1 MSARDRL
8 RRLLGVAAE
17 TALAL
22 LLVLALFWLFILFL
36 FAVFPSGT
44 PIKELVADSGER
56 SPLARGGAK
65 RPEAALQSLVRDVR
79 CRRGDSVAWGDASEG
94 MILYNRDAV
103 QTFDRSGATIS
114 FAPGDALAMGSNS
127 MVVVTRLNETLEGG
141 PRSYR
146 VHVEGELRG
155 TFSSAKRV
163 RLEVATAGHLARV
176 VPGASR
182 FSFTPLG
189 DNASSLTV
197 LAGEVR
203 VQGED
208 RVIRVPARFGVTLRR
223 GVPVGPA
230 LPLPGAPRLKN
241 ENLLYRF
248 RQLPP
253 KVRFNWTGGEGVY
266 HFQLSDEPR
275 FRKVLMDSRVN
286 GAELDAGTLE
296 AGNYYWRVSR
306 IEEGREGP
314 FSRTGRCRL
323 LQLLN
328 PPRLQVDFPPT
339 TIGVGGFRLAG
350 RCQPGSS
357 VYVNGA
363 AATMAEDGSFS
374 REIELSSG
382 VNLIRVEAVDEAGNA
397 SYASRVV
404 YGKE

>member
-1 MSARDRL
+1 MTAREHMKKAAGL
-8 RRLLGVAAE
+8 AAE
-17 TALAL
+17 TAVAL
-22 LLVLALFWLFILFL
+22 LLVLVLFWLFILFL

-44 PIKELVADSGER
+44 PLKELVSDSGEP
-56 SPLARGGAK
+56 SPLARNGVK

-94 MILYNRDAV
+94 MLLYNRDAI

-127 MVVVTRLNETLEGG
+127 MMVVTRLNETLEGG

-155 TFSSAKRV
+155 HFSGAKRV

-182 FSFTPLG
+182 FTFTPLG
-189 DNASSLTV
+189 DNASSLV
-197 LAGEVR
+197 VHSGEVR

-208 RVIRVPARFGVTLRR
+208 GVVRVPARFGITLRR
-223 GVPVGPA
+223 GVPLGPA
-230 LPLPGAPRLKN
+230 QRLPGSPRLKN
-241 ENLLYRF
+241 DNLLYRY

-253 KVRFNWTGGEGVY
+253 RVRFNWTGGEGVY
-266 HFQLSDEPR
+266 HFQLSSEPR
-275 FRKVLMDSRVN
+275 FGKVLLDSRVTGTEFN
-286 GAELDAGTLE
+286 AGLLD

-323 LQLLN
+323 QQLLD
-328 PPRLQVDFPPT
+328 PPQLRVDFPPST
-339 TIGVGGFRLAG
+339 VGVGGFRLTG
-350 RCQPGSS
+350 RCQPGSA
-357 VYVNGA
+357 VYVNGTA
-363 AATMAEDGSFS
+363 GAMAEDGSFS
-374 REIELSSG
+374 YEIELRSG
-382 VNLIRVEAVDEAGNA
+382 VNLIRVEAVDQAGNA
-397 SYASRVV
+397 SYTSRVV

>member
-1 MSARDRL
+1 MTARERL
-8 RRLLGVAAE
+8 RKWAGVAAE
-17 TALAL
+17 TALSL
-22 LLVLALFWLFILFL
+22 LLVLVLFWLFILFL

-44 PIKELVADSGER
+44 PLKELVSESGEA
-56 SPLARGGAK
+56 SPLARSGVK

-94 MILYNRDAV
+94 MLLYNRDAI

-141 PRSYR
+141 PKSYR

-155 TFSSAKRV
+155 SFSAEKRV
-163 RLEVATAGHLARV
+163 RLEVATVGHLARV
-176 VPGASR
+176 VPGRSR
-182 FSFTPLG
+182 FTFTPLG

-197 LAGEVR
+197 HAGEVR

-208 RVIRVPARFGVTLRR
+208 GVIRVPARFGVTLRR

-230 LPLPGAPRLKN
+230 LPMPGSPKLKN
-241 ENLLYRF
+241 ENLLYRY

-253 KVRFNWTGGEGVY
+253 RVRFNWTGGEGVY

-275 FRKVLMDSRVN
+275 FRKVLLDSRVS
-286 GAELDAGTLE
+286 GTEFAAGLLDAGS
-296 AGNYYWRVSR
+296 YYWRVSR
-306 IEEGREGP
+306 IEDGREGP

-323 LQLLN
+323 QQLLD
-328 PPRLQVDFPPT
+328 PPRLLVEFPPST
-339 TIGVGGFRLAG
+339 VGIGSFRLTG
-350 RCQPGSS
+350 RCQPGST
-357 VYVNGA
+357 VYVNGTA
-363 AATMAEDGSFS
+363 GSMGDDGSFS
-374 REIELSSG
+374 HEIELKSG
-382 VNLIRVEAVDEAGNA
+382 VNLIRVEAVDQAGNA